1 MARIAALHHLFDR
14 RTTMTIFEINEDA
27 VARRLGK
34 ARNASDRNR
43 TDQRTDDWLHVA
55 LQDSFPCSDPISSM
69 RVD

>member
-1 MARIAALHHLFDR
+1 V
-14 RTTMTIFEINEDA
+14 TIFEISEDT
-27 VARRLGK
+27 VAKRLGK

-43 TDQRTDDWLHVA
+43 TDQQKDDWLHVA